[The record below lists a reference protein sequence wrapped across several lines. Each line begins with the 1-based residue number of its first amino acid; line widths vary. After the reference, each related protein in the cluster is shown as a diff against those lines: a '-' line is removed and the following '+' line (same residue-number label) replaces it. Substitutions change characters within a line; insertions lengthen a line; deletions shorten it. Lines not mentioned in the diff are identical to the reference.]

1 MQASTKFS
9 SLCTRILSPCWALAG
24 ESSANP
30 CIIRAMRHPLI
41 FLIFVCGVG
50 TGSDCSKKTQYIPYT
65 YIYTYLYIYIFINA
79 GVDIYIYIYTS
90 VDLSI
95 TSTEQAGRFNSK
107 TFPQFIISESSSQI
121 CCHCFVASR
130 PGSSWQVLSLAP
142 VASQARPARPFKGT
156 SQAIHWAMQGG
167 QPGQSR
173 AWQGLA
179 GLSRGAAR
187 SVKGDQPS
195 QATQGGPAH
204 GTQGY
209 QPGHSRGPAQP
220 GKGLAGPVRV
230 VEGTSHASQG
240 PGRAWP
246 EVSRAW
252 QGLA

>member
-1 MQASTKFS
+1 M
-9 SLCTRILSPCWALAG
+9 
-24 ESSANP
+24 
-30 CIIRAMRHPLI
+30 
-41 FLIFVCGVG
+41 
-50 TGSDCSKKTQYIPYT
+50 YT
-65 YIYTYLYIYIFINA
+65 YIYN
-79 GVDIYIYIYTS
+79 TS

-95 TSTEQAGRFNSK
+95 TSTEQTGRFNSN

-121 CCHCFVASR
+121 FCHCFVASR

-187 SVKGDQPS
+187 SVKG
-195 QATQGGPAH
+195 AH

-252 QGLA
+252 QGLSWLTRAWQGPVKGLAGPGLKCLGGVPEGAGR